1 MSATTSEPDS
11 WLLELRIF
19 VVAPGDRD
27 EFGRL
32 SRDETVPLMRR
43 RGITVVGH
51 GPCLD
56 NDHGYYLL
64 RAYRN
69 EEQRVQSA
77 SEMYAS
83 EEWLANYEEPVMA
96 MIKHYH
102 TEIMAMPASLA
113 ELLDSGS

>member
-1 MSATTSEPDS
+1 MPATESRS

-19 VVAPGDRD
+19 VVAPGDRA
-27 EFGRL
+27 EFHRL
-32 SRDETVPLMRR
+32 SRDETIPLMRR

-64 RAYRN
+64 RAFSSQ
-69 EEQRVQSA
+69 EQRVQQAEDLYS
-77 SEMYAS
+77 SQ
-83 EEWLANYEEPVMA
+83 EWLASYEEPVMA

-102 TEIMAMPASLA
+102 TEIMEPPASLA
-113 ELLDSGS
+113 ELLGSGS